1 MADYRQW
8 LEDRVA
14 RPSAA
19 TPAAQ
24 VPGAFAGPGDTFR
37 GTSPVVQGPPVERA
51 LSRAFLE
58 VHRHDGRRYELTP
71 WCKSASWTPSVNEP
85 WTTIE
90 FTLVLPWANRNLAP
104 VIGDW
109 VVLRSL
115 SGTPYAW
122 GVITQEPAPGIEG
135 GVGSAGSI
143 ASAGIT
149 FRAVSWLRYL
159 REAQIFASPY
169 AIAGRPTSIGTYFSG
184 EDWVARVESL
194 MNELV
199 RGTLG
204 TALVQAA
211 TSMMRIQLPPTLGG
225 GMLGDAVQVV
235 FDNESALV
243 AQLQR
248 YRCDPVR
255 GPRIMSAASCFPE
268 TTNVLDYLLGIF
280 VPDRRLVEF
289 FETLA
294 PLRQESQATRDALG
308 AVPTL
313 VYRIAPFRTQS
324 LGSFMS
330 ANANVPAPTQSGG
343 DDPGQSLEDPDAA
356 LVAEYT
362 APTWVPSL
370 GNVLDYDRDFVN
382 FPTPTRSDAER
393 VNAVTLG
400 LPTQSDSPI
409 RFWKEAGL
417 PFANW
422 DSVARFGF
430 RLYQPNWPYFPPVP
444 TTPTANTTLGSAAQ
458 QGARQAVAGA
468 AGSGSGDGTTL
479 VGYIRTIAGLAA
491 MMFLGVERYWRGRII
506 VGQGDQTIRVGLPTT
521 LGWPGGVRFTAYAD
535 SIQHNVDFGGPQGQC
550 RGTSAVQ
557 YSRGAWSSPEE
568 RDAPERVPVAIDT
581 TPPTPAVKTPAPA
594 AVSQPSNGQRVAN
607 QPVLFAGRDIPWV
620 SPFSL
625 DRWLLT
631 KPLGNRVRRT
641 QAGIT
646 QAVLHYTDGNV
657 NSLTANGTYAT
668 FNVLPTSAIAAA
680 SNGVLLPQATINV
693 TTTRHFASRGAF
705 TIAIDGTNFTI
716 NYTGKTDTTFT
727 GCSGGSGR
735 VYTGN
740 AITQPG
746 VDSHF
751 IIEADG
757 GVVQIMDLAITAY
770 QAGVSIVNRKSIG
783 IDFVNPELINRTTAQ
798 APWQYKTGFTLV
810 PSPNTTSRSFYA
822 PTALQIASCRAL
834 IIWANNNL
842 GIPLTAPAAT
852 GDVKTVR
859 YYQGNWPAGVYH
871 HAEVFKGRQDCLGIY
886 IPTDILGEPA
896 P

>member
-1 MADYRQW
+1 MAAPTPPKQTDRAT
-8 LEDRVA
+8 LEQRVT
-14 RPSAA
+14 
-19 TPAAQ
+19 TPPTSLPAVQ
-24 VPGAFAGPGDTFR
+24 VPGAFTDPGDVFR

-122 GVITQEPAPGIEG
+122 GVIAQEPAPGIEG
-135 GVGSAGSI
+135 GVGAVGSI

-194 MNELV
+194 MDELV

-204 TALVQAA
+204 TALVQAT

-235 FDNESALV
+235 YDNESALQ

-343 DDPGQSLEDPDAA
+343 DEPGSLETKADAA
-356 LVAEYT
+356 LRAEYT

-370 GNVLDYDRDFVN
+370 GNALDYDRDFVN

-409 RFWKEAGL
+409 RFWQGAGL

-444 TTPTANTTLGSAAQ
+444 TTPTANTTLGSLAQ
-458 QGARQAVAGA
+458 QGARQAVAGSA
-468 AGSGSGDGTTL
+468 SSGAGDGTTL

-506 VGQGDQTIRVGLPTT
+506 AGQGDQTLRVGLPTT
-521 LGWPGGVRFTAYAD
+521 LGWPNGVRFTAYAD
-535 SIQHNVDFGGPQGQC
+535 SITHNVDFGGPQGQC

-557 YSRGAWSSPEE
+557 YSRGAWSSSDE
-568 RDAPERVPVAIDT
+568 RDAPERVPVAVDT
-581 TPPTPAVKTPAPA
+581 TPPPTARQVRTTPAVQSDQCREGTRAATWPTSIADVVLTRIPASLQPWALAAGYPASAFASTADPDLTRRVFVSAACMRVMEYFWRQIDPGALVKVISSVRAPDPVNDPNANHSSGASADYTVILHGSPLGALQTWAALYRLSAQRRIPLGGQGLYLNISAGGMTGALPTQAGASSSRRKPAPA
-594 AVSQPSNGQRVAN
+594 GSSAGVHYDYRSTFGFRPKANANKWVGLDTTGDGTDDYTLGGVRSDETLPLLAERLPSVFAYWRTQGKDDTFLPAVSN
-607 QPVLFAGRDIPWV
+607 
-620 SPFSL
+620 
-625 DRWLLT
+625 T
-631 KPLGNRVRRT
+631 
-641 QAGIT
+641 
-646 QAVLHYTDGNV
+646 
-657 NSLTANGTYAT
+657 
-668 FNVLPTSAIAAA
+668 
-680 SNGVLLPQATINV
+680 
-693 TTTRHFASRGAF
+693 
-705 TIAIDGTNFTI
+705 
-716 NYTGKTDTTFT
+716 
-727 GCSGGSGR
+727 
-735 VYTGN
+735 
-740 AITQPG
+740 
-746 VDSHF
+746 
-751 IIEADG
+751 
-757 GVVQIMDLAITAY
+757 
-770 QAGVSIVNRKSIG
+770 
-783 IDFVNPELINRTTAQ
+783 
-798 APWQYKTGFTLV
+798 V
-810 PSPNTTSRSFYA
+810 PN
-822 PTALQIASCRAL
+822 ALQM
-834 IIWANNNL
+834 L
-842 GIPLTAPAAT
+842 GLAT
-852 GDVKTVR
+852 
-859 YYQGNWPAGVYH
+859 W
-871 HAEVFKGRQDCLGIY
+871 C
-886 IPTDILGEPA
+886 GE
-896 P
+896 